1 MKHSFY
7 VILSFTL
14 ALQTGFV
21 CNLNF
26 YLIIEELHKYI
37 VNILI
42 GYSFIKHKF
51 SSTFS
56 LFIIFL
62 QQYVLCVDCVHAETI
77 RARSDI

>member
-7 VILSFTL
+7 VTLSFTL

-37 VNILI
+37 VNIDRN
-42 GYSFIKHKF
+42 SFIKENF
-51 SSTFS
+51 SPTFS